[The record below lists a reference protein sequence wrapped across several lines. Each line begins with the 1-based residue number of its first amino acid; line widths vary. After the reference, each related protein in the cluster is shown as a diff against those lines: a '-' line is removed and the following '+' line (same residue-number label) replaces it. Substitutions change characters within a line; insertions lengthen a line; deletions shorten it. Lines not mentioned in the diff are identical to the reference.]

1 MGRQEGH
8 PDLPT
13 TSRRLWE
20 GPNRHLHPGTLA
32 TWRPKPADQLE
43 WKVPGSAEGSAEG
56 PRDGMEDTGSATSW
70 EQPPKPWAQRL
81 QAKGPCWGRNGEGV
95 HKGGG
100 RRKPTEDSS
109 GSSPRF
115 HQLPCQGASTTAPT
129 PSPTPTPVPPL
140 RSEEAQVFVLSLIN
154 DIPSMGICKE
164 KFLHAPG
171 ACGS

>member
-1 MGRQEGH
+1 M
-8 PDLPT
+8 
-13 TSRRLWE
+13 
-20 GPNRHLHPGTLA
+20 
-32 TWRPKPADQLE
+32 
-43 WKVPGSAEGSAEG
+43 
-56 PRDGMEDTGSATSW
+56 
-70 EQPPKPWAQRL
+70 
-81 QAKGPCWGRNGEGV
+81 

-115 HQLPCQGASTTAPT
+115 HQLPCKGASTAAPT

-154 DIPSMGICKE
+154 IPSVGICKE

-171 ACGS
+171 AYGS